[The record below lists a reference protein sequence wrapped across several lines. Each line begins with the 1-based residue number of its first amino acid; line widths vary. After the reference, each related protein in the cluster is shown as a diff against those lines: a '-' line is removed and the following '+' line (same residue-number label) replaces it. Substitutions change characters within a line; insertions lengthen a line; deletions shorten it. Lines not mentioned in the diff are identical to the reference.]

1 MFEYTCGV
9 EYMQICN
16 WDINNLANV
25 LLDVYFVLMGCKQ
38 ELWVYNDLASIGLE
52 GKVNEE
58 EPEGLLELLETVTL
72 HRCLAQMCLE
82 GFHIIW
88 KLARGR
94 GNHWGV
100 LHSWKKFGVD
110 RQTMKYLKF
119 TRKIAVP
126 EGVKVEIKS
135 RVVTVTGE
143 RGTLQKDFR
152 HIQIDLKLQSKGR
165 KVVAELWHCDRKTAA
180 CLRSITAAIQNMI
193 TGVTKGFRYKM
204 RLVYAHFPINV
215 NIEEDGTLLEIRNF
229 LGEKIVRAVK
239 LGEGVTI
246 ERSSDVKDELVLSGN
261 DINNVSQSAARI
273 QQSCLVKNKDIRKYL
288 DGIYVSEKGHVVQED

>member
-1 MFEYTCGV
+1 
-9 EYMQICN
+9 
-16 WDINNLANV
+16 
-25 LLDVYFVLMGCKQ
+25 
-38 ELWVYNDLASIGLE
+38 
-52 GKVNEE
+52 
-58 EPEGLLELLETVTL
+58 
-72 HRCLAQMCLE
+72 
-82 GFHIIW
+82 
-88 KLARGR
+88 
-94 GNHWGV
+94 
-100 LHSWKKFGVD
+100 
-110 RQTMKYLKF
+110 MKYLKF